1 MYAHLLC
8 IILAHTAPCIY
19 GLPLIVDGVDA
30 DLRAV
35 LPGVVQ
41 GVVVDAV
48 VDENHAGGE
57 VVGLAEH
64 SGAARQGVHHHDLHL
79 QVQNSTVQ
87 CSTVQ

>member
-1 MYAHLLC
+1 MY
-8 IILAHTAPCIY
+8 
-19 GLPLIVDGVDA
+19 GSPLIIDGVDA

-57 VVGLAEH
+57 VVSLAEH
-64 SGAARQGVHHHDLHL
+64 GGAARQGVHHHDLNL
-79 QVQNSTVQ
+79 QVQNILSKYSTV
-87 CSTVQ
+87 TVQ

>member
-1 MYAHLLC
+1 MYDV
-8 IILAHTAPCIY
+8 
-19 GLPLIVDGVDA
+19 PLIVDGVDG

-48 VDENHAGGE
+48 VDENHAGGK

-64 SGAARQGVHHHDLHL
+64 GGAARQGVHHHDLHL
-79 QVQNSTVQ
+79 QVQYSTLLY
-87 CSTVQ
+87 STATLPLG